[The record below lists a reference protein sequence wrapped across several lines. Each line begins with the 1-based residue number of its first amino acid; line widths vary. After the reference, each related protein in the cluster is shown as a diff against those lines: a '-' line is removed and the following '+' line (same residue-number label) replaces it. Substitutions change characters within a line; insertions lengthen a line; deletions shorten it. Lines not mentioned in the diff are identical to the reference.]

1 MPLSTAAAYVPKL
14 NMSSSTAAG
23 IGDDLQHALATA
35 KEVYTFCA
43 SNARLLW
50 PLVLLSLVCTALAP
64 ALMTAVPL
72 VGILAVP
79 LGCFAS
85 VFGTAY
91 ACHVLAHPGTNIL
104 EACQALRTPTRPLK
118 QLWLLITSLMLPL
131 VLCLA
136 AFDVLISPLLQSTV
150 QDANRKAALAFSLF
164 VLASAVTM
172 AGIYV
177 SLGLMLAPCHAYQE
191 TPNPLNTSWQA
202 AKGQRL
208 FLFVAGVLVG
218 LPITMALVVVIGISS
233 SFVPEG
239 VLILEWT
246 LLSCLYAPV
255 AMSLPAVVNG
265 EGQTSESYTALV

>member
-1 MPLSTAAAYVPKL
+1 
-14 NMSSSTAAG
+14 MSNSIAAG

-35 KEVYTFCA
+35 KEVYRFCA

-50 PLVLLSLVCTALAP
+50 PLVLLSLVCTALTP
-64 ALMTAVPL
+64 ALVTAMPL

-91 ACHVLAHPGTNIL
+91 CCHVLAHPGTNIL
-104 EACQALRTPTRPLK
+104 EAVQALQTPSRPLR
-118 QLWLLITSLMLPL
+118 QLWLLITSLILPL
-131 VLCLA
+131 ALCLV
-136 AFDVLISPLLQSTV
+136 AFDVLISPRLQSTI
-150 QDANRKAALAFSLF
+150 QDPNRSAALAITLF
-164 VLASAVTM
+164 VLAAAFTM
-172 AGIYV
+172 ASIYV

-208 FLFVAGVLVG
+208 FLFVAGVLIG
-218 LPITMALVVVIGISS
+218 LPITVALLLVIAISAI
-233 SFVPEG
+233 FVSEG
-239 VLILEWT
+239 VLALEWT

-255 AMSLPAVVNG
+255 AMSLPAVING
-265 EGQTSESYTALV
+265 QASESYTALV